1 MADSEKKEPTEVEKT
16 NRKAWRALLVT
27 SVGSAAFLAAAMS
40 NIIKTHQK
48 HGWPKNAFKKTDY
61 VLMTVPKKISVPH
74 IEKSISC
81 FGTIFARRSKW

>member
-1 MADSEKKEPTEVEKT
+1 MADSEKIEPTEVEKT

-61 VLMTVPKKISVPH
+61 IMMTVPFDVLALSLHEEVNGDVS
-74 IEKSISC
+74 E
-81 FGTIFARRSKW
+81 

>member
-16 NRKAWRALLVT
+16 NRKTWRALLVT

-48 HGWPKNAFKKTDY
+48 HGWPKNAFKNTDY
-61 VLMTVPKKISVPH
+61 VLMTVPFLVLALSLHEEVNGDVS
-74 IEKSISC
+74 E
-81 FGTIFARRSKW
+81 

>member
-48 HGWPKNAFKKTDY
+48 HGWPKKRF
-61 VLMTVPKKISVPH
+61 
-74 IEKSISC
+74 
-81 FGTIFARRSKW
+81 